1 MKKLGLDLGDASLGI
16 AISDRDGK
24 FARGLA
30 NLKFRNGDLDTP
42 LEKVLE
48 LLESEPIDTVV
59 LGYPKN
65 MNGTIGP
72 QAVSCEAFK
81 TSLEDHTDVPIK
93 LYDERLTSRM
103 AQSMMIEKGVKKKKR
118 RTKIDEH
125 AAIVILQDYLNSI
138 DKGV

>member
-72 QAVSCEAFK
+72 QAESCEAFK

>member
-16 AISDRDGK
+16 AISDREGK
-24 FARGLA
+24 FARGLE
-30 NLKFRNGDLDTP
+30 NLKFRNGDTDTP
-42 LEKVLE
+42 LKRVLD
-48 LLESEPIDTVV
+48 LLEKEPIDTII

-72 QAVSCEAFK
+72 QAQSCEAFK
-81 TSLEDHTDVPIK
+81 AMLEESTDVPVI

-103 AQSMMIEKGVKKKKR
+103 ASSMMIEKNMKKKKR

-138 DKGV
+138 DKGE